1 MGTLRPQL
9 PASMAEQQHPRDFRN
24 RWRGC
29 KLGERADARVF
40 SDAEALEIRE
50 NEIEEYTGSVFEV
63 IHDVMQHRE
72 GGFG

>member
-1 MGTLRPQL
+1 
-9 PASMAEQQHPRDFRN
+9 MA
-24 RWRGC
+24 RWAPCGHNF
-29 KLGERADARVF
+29 LHQWLSNSIPEI
-40 SDAEALEIRE
+40 SEIEALEIRE